1 MGELIFRSPVHLSEF
16 KLSAAKLTKAF
27 IDSAPAGVYS
37 DPATPCLR
45 LRVRPGKDGAKQ
57 RAWILRRTVAGKR
70 YDVGLGN
77 LETVPLARARLAAA
91 ELNSLSDDD
100 FIGRLE
106 EKRAGRR
113 KKAEAKPAAAVTFA
127 KACEL
132 FAEWNV
138 RMGVWEDWGKTH
150 RVFESSM
157 RLHVLPTL
165 GAMPLTDITPKIVAS
180 MAEKIWEHADL
191 VNRCLIY
198 TKQVFDWAKASE
210 FCTGDN
216 PADRTGALKYLLPKR
231 KHVKQHHGALSVAE
245 LPEFFAELVREPLT
259 PSRAIFAFSILTA
272 TRSLTV
278 RAARWEQF
286 DFRHNVWRIPAEQLK
301 VSENGALIVPLCP
314 RVVEFLKE
322 WGIEKEGFLFSPEKT
337 NAKGA
342 MFSDAV
348 FSNAVKRINEYRLS
362 LRDEDGRPLPKW
374 IDKAESLK
382 RGKEVGITQHG
393 IARATF
399 RTWAQDDSLGNDR
412 RFDARTAE
420 LCLHHKVT
428 DAYNGAYERN
438 ASMIRRREMMEAW
451 AEYCFSRVPAP
462 HARQSND

>member
-150 RVFESSM
+150 RVFESRM
-157 RLHVLPTL
+157 RLHVLPVL
-165 GAMPLTDITPKIVAS
+165 GDTPLGEITPKMVAA
-180 MAEKIWEHADL
+180 MAERIWEQTDL

-198 TKQVFDWAKASE
+198 TKQAFDWAKASE

-216 PADRTGALKYLLPKR
+216 PADRAGALKYLLPKR

-245 LPEFFAELVREPLT
+245 LPEFFAELVRPPLT
-259 PSRAIFAFSILTA
+259 PSRALFAFSILTA

-278 RAARWEQF
+278 RAARWEQI
-286 DFRHNVWRIPAEQLK
+286 DFRHNIWLIPAEQLK
-301 VSENGALIVPLCP
+301 VSENGALIVPLSP

-322 WGIEKEGFLFSPEKT
+322 WGIQKEGYLFSPEKT
-337 NAKGA
+337 NARGA

-348 FSNAVKRINEYRLS
+348 FSGAVKRLNAERERQGLT
-362 LRDEDGRPLPKW
+362 KW

-382 RGKEVGITQHG
+382 RGKDVGITQHG

-399 RTWAQDDSLGNDR
+399 RTWAQDDALGNDR

-438 ASMIRRREMMEAW
+438 ASMIRRRQMMEAW
-451 AEYCFSRVPAP
+451 ADYCFSRVPAP

>member
-113 KKAEAKPAAAVTFA
+113 KKAEAKPATAVTFA

-150 RVFESSM
+150 RVFESRM

-165 GAMPLTDITPKIVAS
+165 GAMPLTDITPKIVVS

-198 TKQVFDWAKASE
+198 TKQVS
-210 FCTGDN
+210 TG
-216 PADRTGALKYLLPKR
+216 
-231 KHVKQHHGALSVAE
+231 
-245 LPEFFAELVREPLT
+245 
-259 PSRAIFAFSILTA
+259 
-272 TRSLTV
+272 
-278 RAARWEQF
+278 
-286 DFRHNVWRIPAEQLK
+286 
-301 VSENGALIVPLCP
+301 P
-314 RVVEFLKE
+314 R
-322 WGIEKEGFLFSPEKT
+322 
-337 NAKGA
+337 
-342 MFSDAV
+342 
-348 FSNAVKRINEYRLS
+348 RLS
-362 LRDEDGRPLPKW
+362 F
-374 IDKAESLK
+374 
-382 RGKEVGITQHG
+382 
-393 IARATF
+393 ARAT
-399 RTWAQDDSLGNDR
+399 TL
-412 RFDARTAE
+412 RTAPGRSST
-420 LCLHHKVT
+420 CCPS
-428 DAYNGAYERN
+428 
-438 ASMIRRREMMEAW
+438 ASTSSSTTGPCRWPSYPSSSPSSCA
-451 AEYCFSRVPAP
+451 
-462 HARQSND
+462 NL

>member
-1 MGELIFRSPVHLSEF
+1 MASQ
-16 KLSAAKLTKAF
+16 KLTKNF
-27 IDSAPAGVYS
+27 IDTAPPGIYS
-37 DPATPCLR
+37 DPSTPCLR
-45 LRVRPGKDGAKQ
+45 LRVRVNSCGAVK
-57 RAWILRRTVAGKR
+57 RTWTLRRMVRGKR
-70 YDVGLGN
+70 YDVGLGGAD
-77 LETVPLARARLAAA
+77 TVPLARARLAAS
-91 ELNSLSDDD
+91 ELNALDDEA
-100 FIGRLE
+100 FIARVDERKTSRKKQAPAPE
-106 EKRAGRR
+106 EKR
-113 KKAEAKPAAAVTFA
+113 VTFREA
-127 KACEL
+127 VKC
-132 FAEWNV
+132 FMEWNV

-150 RVFESSM
+150 RVFESRM

-286 DFRHNVWRIPAEQLK
+286 NFRHNVWRIPAEQLK

-322 WGIEKEGFLFSPEKT
+322 WGIEKEGYLFSPEKT

-348 FSNAVKRINEYRLS
+348 FSNAVKRINEYRTS

-451 AEYCFSRVPAP
+451 AEYCFSRVPVRRAP
-462 HARQSND
+462 ESID